1 MKRVSLKIGLL
12 VVLAV
17 LLIFLWFG
25 HSPLPLP
32 LEGFDSYILPKH
44 VWIYWDSDTMPPLI
58 ERIYR
63 YNSTNLVGWK
73 ITLLHNSTLGQYI
86 PSFPTNYNSLGIQ
99 QKSDWIRLYL
109 LKNYGGLWMDASTII
124 NDGSAVDALYN
135 ESVQKKSQLTAF
147 TYREKPD
154 DIIPK
159 NIESWFLMAPK
170 NSIVI
175 EDWYNE
181 FTLAI
186 NIGFDKYIEMLNRE
200 KVDLRSI
207 DPGTYLTLSMA
218 LQKTL
223 QKNIDT
229 PPMVFRSG
237 VESMFKLH
245 NDCKKIDASREY
257 ICVMNKMK
265 NKEGKKLPY
274 IKLTHY
280 DRDTG
285 IDIMNYFD
293 SN

>member
-1 MKRVSLKIGLL
+1 
-12 VVLAV
+12 
-17 LLIFLWFG
+17 
-25 HSPLPLP
+25 
-32 LEGFDSYILPKH
+32 
-44 VWIYWDSDTMPPLI
+44 
-58 ERIYR
+58 
-63 YNSTNLVGWK
+63 
-73 ITLLHNSTLGQYI
+73 
-86 PSFPTNYNSLGIQ
+86 
-99 QKSDWIRLYL
+99 
-109 LKNYGGLWMDASTII
+109 MDASTII
-124 NDGSAVDALYN
+124 NDGSAVDVLYN

-181 FTLAI
+181 FTIAI
-186 NIGFDKYIEMLNRE
+186 GMGFDKYIEMLNRE
-200 KVDLRSI
+200 KVDLTSI
-207 DPGTYLTLSMA
+207 DPGTYLTVFMA

-229 PPMVFRSG
+229 PPMVFRKAG
-237 VESMFKLH
+237 DSMYKLH
-245 NDCKKIDASREY
+245 SDCKRDEPSRESA
-257 ICVMNKMK
+257 CVMNKMK
-265 NKEGKKLPY
+265 NMENRKLPY

-285 IDIMNYFD
+285 IDIMDFFD